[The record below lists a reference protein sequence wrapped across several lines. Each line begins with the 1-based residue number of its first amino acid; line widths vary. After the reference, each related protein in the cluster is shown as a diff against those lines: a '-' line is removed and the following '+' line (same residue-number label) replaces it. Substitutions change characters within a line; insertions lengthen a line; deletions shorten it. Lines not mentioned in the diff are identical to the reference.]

1 MDNQEIA
8 PPKMNAKAALQSAE
22 NAYINVRRL
31 SNDLRKAWEAF
42 GREFRNASSA
52 HSDIVEFTRWCRK
65 HLPGLTEEHLEALK
79 RIAEHNYDEDAF
91 LRNAEGVLLADP
103 RSFWREYEK
112 WLTGGHIPVELRGA
126 SVRHTVS
133 LDDKTSQRIARLVIR
148 ARKSLPSS
156 NIARQTLNAFAIE
169 HGTTVESLEA
179 ASVRHDPHRA
189 PDLRRV
195 SVETRIAVEDIVDE
209 AVRQMVVEGRDY
221 QAIKQRLGKAL
232 DGFEG
237 IAKSPAADN
246 G

>member
-1 MDNQEIA
+1 MENQEIA
-8 PPKMNAKAALQSAE
+8 QPETNAKTARRSAE

-42 GREFRNASSA
+42 GYEFRNASSA

-112 WLTGGHIPVELRGA
+112 WMTGAHIPIELRGIV
-126 SVRHTVS
+126 VRHTVS
-133 LDDKTSQRIARLVIR
+133 LDDKATQRVARLVTR

-156 NIARQTLNAFAIE
+156 ESAKQSLRALATE
-169 HGTTVESLEA
+169 HGTTVEALEA
-179 ASVRHDPHRA
+179 AVVPHDPHRA
-189 PDLRRV
+189 PELRRV
-195 SVETRIAVEDIVDE
+195 SVETRIAVEDIVDD
-209 AVRQMVVEGRDY
+209 AVRQMVIDGQDY
-221 QAIKQRLGKAL
+221 QSIKRRLGKAL

-237 IAKSPAADN
+237 IAKGPHKDS
-246 G
+246 